1 MSPGPLPAPSPAPR
15 PRRPRADGRGGVRH
29 RVGILPGRRLSD
41 RGGQAVAR
49 AIPGTL
55 ALPHPYGRL
64 QFGAD
69 LDLFFRT
76 MIGTG
81 ANPNVAA
88 AIVIG
93 IEPAWTERIASG
105 IAETGK
111 PVAQFSI
118 ERHGDLRVL
127 EMAARRAAQMMQDAS
142 EITRVPIER
151 GELLMSI
158 KCGESDTTS
167 GLGANPAT
175 SQVVDRHIAAGGT
188 VLFGETTEL
197 TGGEH
202 LIAARCATDEVRGK
216 FQQFFDD
223 YLAMVERTGA
233 NLLGSQPTQGNIR
246 GGLSTIEEKALGNI
260 EKTGTA
266 PVVDALAPGERPT
279 VAGLNF
285 MDTSCA
291 AAEFITLTA
300 AAGAVIHL
308 FPTGQGNVVGHPVE
322 PVIKL
327 SANPVTVSTMSE
339 HIDLDVSGLLNLEYS
354 LTEAGDRLENLIDRT
369 VNGRLTCAEALGH
382 REFALTRLY
391 PSA

>member
-1 MSPGPLPAPSPAPR
+1 MAQQPLTGY
-15 PRRPRADGRGGVRH
+15 RRPDG
-29 RVGILPGRRLSD
+29 RVGIRNHVAIIPVDDLSN
-41 RGGQAVAR
+41 AVAESVAR

-88 AIVIG
+88 AVVIG

-111 PVAQFSI
+111 PVASFAI
-118 ERHGDLRVL
+118 ERHGDLQVL
-127 EMAARRAAQMMQDAS
+127 AAASRRAGQLLQDAS
-142 EITRVPIER
+142 EIARVPVER

-167 GLGANPAT
+167 GLGSNPAT
-175 SQVVDRHIAAGGT
+175 SQAVDRHIAAGGT
-188 VLFGETTEL
+188 VIFGETTEL

-202 LIAARCATDEVRGK
+202 LIAARCASAEVRKK
-216 FQQFFDD
+216 FQAFYDD
-223 YLAMVERTGA
+223 YVAMVERTGA

-260 EKTGTA
+260 EKTGIT
-266 PVVDALAPGERPT
+266 PVVDALTPTERP
-279 VAGLNF
+279 VRAGLNF

-322 PVIKL
+322 PVIKI
-327 SANPVTVSTMSE
+327 SANPVTVATMSE
-339 HIDLDVSGLLNLEYS
+339 HIDVDVSGLLQLEYS
-354 LTEAGDRLENLIDRT
+354 LAEAGDRLEGVIDRT
-369 VNGRLTCAEALGH
+369 VNGRLTCAEVLGH
-382 REFALTRLY
+382 REFALTRLH

>member
-1 MSPGPLPAPSPAPR
+1 VAEQRLTGY
-15 PRRPRADGRGGVRH
+15 RRPDG
-29 RVGILPGRRLSD
+29 RVGIRNHVLVMSVDDLSNA
-41 RGGQAVAR
+41 AVESVAK
-49 AIPGTL
+49 AIPGVL

-88 AIVIG
+88 AVVVG
-93 IEPAWTERIASG
+93 IEPAWTERLAAG

-111 PVAQFSI
+111 PVAGFSI
-118 ERHGDLRVL
+118 ERHGDLRTV
-127 EMAARRAAQMMQDAS
+127 EMAARQAAAMLQDAS
-142 EITRVPIER
+142 ELAREPIER
-151 GELLMSI
+151 GELVMSI

-175 SQVVDRHIAAGGT
+175 AQAVDRHVAAGGT
-188 VLFGETTEL
+188 VIFGETTEL

-202 LIAARCATDEVRGK
+202 LIAARCATEEVRKK
-216 FQQFFDD
+216 FQAFFDA
-223 YLAMVERTGA
+223 YLDLVERSGA

-266 PVVDALAPGERPT
+266 PVVDALAPAERPT
-279 VAGLNF
+279 RAGLNF

-300 AAGAVIHL
+300 AAGSVIHL
-308 FPTGQGNVVGHPVE
+308 FPTGQGNVVGHPVI
-322 PVIKL
+322 PVIKI
-327 SANPVTVSTMSE
+327 SANPLTVSTMSE
-339 HIDLDVSGLLNLEYS
+339 HVDLDVSGLLQLDYS
-354 LTEAGDRLENLIDRT
+354 VEAAGSRLETLIDRT

-382 REFALTRLY
+382 REFALTRLH